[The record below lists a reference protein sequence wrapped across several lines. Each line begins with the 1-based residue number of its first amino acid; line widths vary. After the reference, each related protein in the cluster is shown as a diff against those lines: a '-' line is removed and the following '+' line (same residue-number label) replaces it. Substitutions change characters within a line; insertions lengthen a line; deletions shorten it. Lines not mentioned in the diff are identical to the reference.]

1 MIRTLIA
8 DTDPLARDRLAS
20 LLAAER
26 DVEILGQC
34 GDGEEAVAAI
44 GTLKPD
50 LVFLDVQLPR
60 MNGFEVI
67 EAVAP
72 EHRPLVVF
80 VTAFD
85 GHALRAFEVRALDY
99 LLKPF
104 DRGRFSEALQRAR
117 RELEIRAN
125 GDIGRRLLALAR
137 DERAGRQTDR
147 FLVKSGGRL
156 FVVRTED
163 IEWIEA
169 AGNYVR
175 LHAGGATHLVRETMA
190 SIESRLDPHRFLRIH
205 RSRIVNLQRV
215 QELQPW
221 VNGEYAVILQTGT
234 RLALSRGCRERLQ
247 KRVAAS

>member
-1 MIRTLIA
+1 M
-8 DTDPLARDRLAS
+8 
-20 LLAAER
+20 
-26 DVEILGQC
+26 
-34 GDGEEAVAAI
+34 
-44 GTLKPD
+44 
-50 LVFLDVQLPR
+50 
-60 MNGFEVI
+60 
-67 EAVAP
+67 AP

-125 GDIGRRLLALAR
+125 GDIGRRLLALGR